1 MACDMEDQSA
11 DSKPHWAWP
20 HVIAVAVAMIVYFV
34 IFRYTGDADIFY
46 GIAAAVAMGGVAWTA
61 AWAYLF
67 RGK

>member
-1 MACDMEDQSA
+1 MDQQTPA
-11 DSKPHWAWP
+11 KKPHWAWP
-20 HVIAVAVAMIVYFV
+20 HAIAVAVAMIVYII
-34 IFRYTGDADIFY
+34 IFRYTGDADVFY